1 MVTLPAHLVATPFL
15 ERLTGGSRGAAAKGS
30 TGERDGVELDLRT
43 GELEGAVLG
52 AGDTAVWIDL
62 EEFVVVIT
70 TREVPLLPNAIAV
83 SAGSGAL
90 VRAADGARRTARL
103 VPGRVAVGSLQI
115 TWDPTAP
122 PTWDPTV
129 PAPTDASRTALAARG
144 TALLHALGSR
154 PAPPMQASQGGVDN
168 LGSPLPGPAT
178 LPVREPQNPGLRL
191 PHAREPQNPG
201 LRLRRGG
208 VPQHPGVADVAALVR
223 ELARIGMVTAADPDG
238 AAGLTLLFRAVRERD
253 PELAAAAV
261 GDVLGRGPGLTPEGD
276 DLLAAVAGTL
286 AVLGPA
292 MERDGST
299 LSAVLEAL
307 APIPG
312 RTTALSATL
321 LTLALERRL
330 PEPARRLLDLTGA
343 GETAWPAALARL
355 ERLGHGSGRAYAA
368 GIAATAVLLAG
379 PNVPVRR

>member
-1 MVTLPAHLVATPFL
+1 MVTLPAHLVATPVL

-90 VRAADGARRTARL
+90 VRAADGARGTARL

-178 LPVREPQNPGLRL
+178 LPV
-191 PHAREPQNPG
+191 REPQNPG

-330 PEPARRLLDLTGA
+330 PEPAGRLLDLTGA

>member
-1 MVTLPAHLVATPFL
+1 MVTLPAHLVATPVL
-15 ERLTGGSRGAAAKGS
+15 ERRTDGSR
-30 TGERDGVELDLRT
+30 
-43 GELEGAVLG
+43 GAVLG

-62 EEFVVVIT
+62 EGFVVVIT
-70 TREVPLLPNAIAV
+70 TREVPLMPNAIAV

-90 VRAADGARRTARL
+90 VRTADGSRGTARL
-103 VPGRVAVGSLQI
+103 VPGRVAVGALQI
-115 TWDPTAP
+115 TWDPSGP

-129 PAPTDASRTALAARG
+129 PVPTDTSRTAVAARG
-144 TALLHALGSR
+144 AALLHALGSR
-154 PAPPMQASQGGVDN
+154 PTPRVEEFQGGVDN
-168 LGSPLPGPAT
+168 LGSPLPGSAT
-178 LPVREPQNPGLRL
+178 LPVRG
-191 PHAREPQNPG
+191 
-201 LRLRRGG
+201 
-208 VPQHPGVADVAALVR
+208 PQHPGLRFPRARGPQRPEVVDMAALVR
-223 ELARIGMVTAADPDG
+223 ELARIGMVTAADPTG

-253 PELAAAAV
+253 PEPAAAAV
-261 GDVLGRGPGLTPEGD
+261 RDLLGRGPGLTPEGD

-292 MERDGST
+292 MEQDGST

-330 PEPARRLLDLTGA
+330 PEPAGRLLDLTGA

>member
-1 MVTLPAHLVATPFL
+1 VVTLPAHLVATPVL
-15 ERLTGGSRGAAAKGS
+15 ERRTDGSR
-30 TGERDGVELDLRT
+30 
-43 GELEGAVLG
+43 GAVLG
-52 AGDTAVWIDL
+52 AGDTADWIDH
-62 EEFVVVIT
+62 EGFVVVIT
-70 TREVPLLPNAIAV
+70 TREVPLMPNAIAV

-90 VRAADGARRTARL
+90 VRTADGSRGTARL
-103 VPGRVAVGSLQI
+103 VPGRVAVGALQI
-115 TWDPTAP
+115 TWDPSGP

-129 PAPTDASRTALAARG
+129 PVPTDTSRTAVAARG
-144 TALLHALGSR
+144 AALLHALGSR
-154 PAPPMQASQGGVDN
+154 PTPRVQGFQGGVDN
-168 LGSPLPGPAT
+168 LGSPLPGSAT
-178 LPVREPQNPGLRL
+178 LPVRGPQNPGLRFPRAL
-191 PHAREPQNPG
+191 G
-201 LRLRRGG
+201 
-208 VPQHPGVADVAALVR
+208 PQHPGLRFPRAPEPQHPEVVDVAALVR
-223 ELARIGMVTAADPDG
+223 ELARIGMVTAADPKG

-253 PELAAAAV
+253 PEPAAAAV
-261 GDVLGRGPGLTPEGD
+261 RDLLGRGPGLTPEGD

-292 MERDGST
+292 MEHDGST

-330 PEPARRLLDLTGA
+330 PEPAGRLLDLTGA